1 MEMTYEEL
9 NARLNAIDNKVDALL
24 SLIGK
29 MTASKQCELMD
40 VSDIAQMLGISK
52 RVIYNKK
59 YLLPNF
65 GETASGKMEW
75 TRKEV
80 EDWLKTDKNVL
91 KAQYLERA
99 KENAM

>member
-9 NARLNAIDNKVDALL
+9 NARLNAIDSKIDGLL
-24 SLIGK
+24 SLMGK
-29 MTASKQCELMD
+29 MTESKQCEIM
-40 VSDIAQMLGISK
+40 DIAAIAEMLGVSK
-52 RVIYNKK
+52 RVLYYKK
-59 YLLPNF
+59 DLLPNF
-65 GETASGKMEW
+65 GKTASGKMEW

>member
-1 MEMTYEEL
+1 MEMSYEEL
-9 NARLNAIDNKVDALL
+9 TARLNAIDSKIDGLL
-24 SLIGK
+24 SIIGQ
-29 MTASKQCELMD
+29 TVASRQYEMM
-40 VSDIAQMLGISK
+40 DIASIAKMLGLSK
-52 RVIYNKK
+52 RTLYYKK

-65 GETASGKMEW
+65 GKTASGKMEW

-91 KAQYLERA
+91 KAQYLARA

>member
-1 MEMTYEEL
+1 MEMSYEEL
-9 NARLNAIDNKVDALL
+9 TARLNAIDNKIDGLL
-24 SLIGK
+24 SIVGQ
-29 MTASKQCELMD
+29 TVAAKQYEIMD
-40 VSDIAQMLGISK
+40 ISAIAEMLGVSK
-52 RVIYNKK
+52 RVLYYKK

-91 KAQYLERA
+91 KAQYLARA

>member
-1 MEMTYEEL
+1 MEMSYEEL
-9 NARLNAIDNKVDALL
+9 TARLNAIDNKIDGLL
-24 SLIGK
+24 SIVGQ
-29 MTASKQCELMD
+29 TVAAKQYEIMD
-40 VSDIAQMLGISK
+40 ISAIAEMLGVSK
-52 RVIYNKK
+52 RVLYYKK

-91 KAQYLERA
+91 KEQYLERA
-99 KENAM
+99 KKNAM

>member
-1 MEMTYEEL
+1 MEMSYEEL
-9 NARLNAIDNKVDALL
+9 TARLNAIDSKIDGLL
-24 SLIGK
+24 SIIGQ
-29 MTASKQCELMD
+29 TVASRQYEMM
-40 VSDIAQMLGISK
+40 DIASIAKMLGLSK
-52 RVIYNKK
+52 RTLYYKK

-65 GETASGKMEW
+65 GKTASGKMEW

-91 KAQYLERA
+91 KEQYLSRA

>member
-9 NARLNAIDNKVDALL
+9 NARLNAIDSKIDGLL
-24 SLIGK
+24 SIVGQ
-29 MTASKQCELMD
+29 TIATKQCESM
-40 VSDIAQMLGISK
+40 DIAAIAEMLGVSK
-52 RVIYNKK
+52 RTLYYKK

-91 KAQYLERA
+91 KAQYLARA